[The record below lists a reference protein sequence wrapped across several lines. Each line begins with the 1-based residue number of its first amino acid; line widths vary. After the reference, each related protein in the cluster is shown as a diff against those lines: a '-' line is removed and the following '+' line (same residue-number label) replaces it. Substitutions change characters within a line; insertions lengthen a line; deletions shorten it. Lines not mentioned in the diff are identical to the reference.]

1 MVDKL
6 SECLTR
12 GQLTSYHL
20 NKSSL
25 QNISWSSWNH
35 SEIGF
40 TLIVKSYISHLLK
53 R

>member
-1 MVDKL
+1 MGLHIEILFCGDSSEMVDKL

-25 QNISWSSWNH
+25 QNISWSS
-35 SEIGF
+35 G
-40 TLIVKSYISHLLK
+40 TIVK
-53 R
+53 